1 MSGRGDFEIGP
12 EELQKKLQEGKRPVL
27 LDVRRPDEVEIWTF
41 PGAVHISMFELQDR
55 LGELDPAL
63 ETVVFCHH
71 GTRSLTV
78 TAFLR
83 TAGFRNVLSL
93 AGGVDR
99 WALTI
104 DPKVPRY

>member
-1 MSGRGDFEIGP
+1 MSGRADFEIEP
-12 EELQKKLQEGKRPVL
+12 EQLQKKLAEGVPPVL
-27 LDVRRPDEVEIWTF
+27 LDVRRPDEVAIWTF

-55 LGELDPAL
+55 LGELDPTR

-71 GTRSLTV
+71 GTRSFSV

-83 TAGFRNVLSL
+83 KAGFRNVTSL

>member
-1 MSGRGDFEIGP
+1 MSGRADYEIEP
-12 EELQKKLQEGKRPVL
+12 EELQKKLEAGASPVL
-27 LDVRRPDEVEIWTF
+27 LDVRRPDEVELWTF

-55 LGELDPAL
+55 LGELDPTQ

-71 GTRSLTV
+71 GTRSLSV

-83 TAGFRNVLSL
+83 KVGFRDVSSL
-93 AGGVDR
+93 AGGLDR
-99 WALTI
+99 WSLTI